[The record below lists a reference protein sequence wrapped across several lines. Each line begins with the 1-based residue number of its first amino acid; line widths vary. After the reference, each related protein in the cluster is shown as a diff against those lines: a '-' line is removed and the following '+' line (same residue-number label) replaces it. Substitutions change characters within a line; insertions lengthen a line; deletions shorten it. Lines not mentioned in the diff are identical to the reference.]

1 VCDVQMDLDVGSN
14 PRIAVKIPNIKER
27 RPAMGSGWW
36 MTDLLGLQDH
46 VALSSTRS
54 IEDIRRPNHSASS
67 FMSSSSCAL
76 HSSFISLWYAQVT
89 KVELRRTYGYELA
102 DIWWGASRV
111 SGSGN
116 LRLQEGS
123 ITLGQF
129 LHP

>member
-1 VCDVQMDLDVGSN
+1 MRPSLVLHLSVVGCVQ
-14 PRIAVKIPNIKER
+14 
-27 RPAMGSGWW
+27 
-36 MTDLLGLQDH
+36 
-46 VALSSTRS
+46 VA
-54 IEDIRRPNHSASS
+54 
-67 FMSSSSCAL
+67 
-76 HSSFISLWYAQVT
+76 

>member
-1 VCDVQMDLDVGSN
+1 VVRCV
-14 PRIAVKIPNIKER
+14 
-27 RPAMGSGWW
+27 
-36 MTDLLGLQDH
+36 
-46 VALSSTRS
+46 
-54 IEDIRRPNHSASS
+54 
-67 FMSSSSCAL
+67 
-76 HSSFISLWYAQVT
+76 QVT
-89 KVELRRTYGYELA
+89 KVELRRTYGYELV